1 VYLHDNKENEMQ
13 RQDDPI
19 VVTGMGAVSPL
30 GVGVE
35 TNWQRL
41 VAGRSGLVRNTR
53 FDVSDFGAKI
63 AGLVP
68 TKATDEE
75 GFDPLVAIDAKDIK
89 KMDLFIQSGLVAA
102 QEALQQAG
110 WFPDSEEDKAATA
123 TIVGTGVGGSPVMAH
138 AVETI
143 IEKGPRRL
151 SPFTVPSFLANLAAG
166 WISIRYGFKG
176 PIGAP
181 VTACAAS
188 AQAIGDGMRLIL
200 TGEAEVAVVGG
211 AEGSIDPISVGGFGA
226 ARALSTAFNDDPQ
239 AASRPF
245 DRRRDGFVLAEG
257 AAVLVIERL
266 SHATARGATPLAILS
281 GYGTSADAY
290 HLTSGEPTGAGA
302 QVAMRNALR
311 MAGVSTGEIDYIN
324 AHSTSTGVGD
334 AAELAGI
341 GALFSNRGKDLAIS
355 STKSATGHIMGAAGA
370 IESVFSVLAI
380 RTGIVPPTLN
390 LEDPD
395 VGERFD
401 LVPLVAKAKSVR
413 HALSNSFGFGGVNA
427 ALVLSA
433 V

>member
-1 VYLHDNKENEMQ
+1 MSTHT
-13 RQDDPI
+13 DPI
-19 VVTGMGAVSPL
+19 VVTGMGVVSPL
-30 GVGVE
+30 GTGVE
-35 TNWQRL
+35 TTWRRL
-41 VAGRSGLVRNTR
+41 LAGRSGIVRNTR
-53 FDVSDFGAKI
+53 FDVTNFGAKI

-68 TKATDEE
+68 TKAEDSE
-75 GFDPLVAIDAKDIK
+75 GFDPLVAIDAKDLK
-89 KMDLFIQSGLVAA
+89 KMDLFIQYGLVAA
-102 QEALQQAG
+102 EEALAQAG
-110 WFPDSEEDKAATA
+110 WHPETPEDQAATA
-123 TIVGTGVGGSPVMAH
+123 TIIGTGVGGSPVMAE

-166 WISIRYGFKG
+166 WISIRHGLKG

-188 AQAIGDGMRLIL
+188 AQAIGDGMRLL
-200 TGEAEVAVVGG
+200 MTGEAEVAVVGG
-211 AEGSIDPISVGGFGA
+211 AEGSVDPISVGGFGA
-226 ARALSTAFNDDPQ
+226 ARALATAFNDEPA

-257 AAVLVIERL
+257 AAVLVIEKL
-266 SHATARGATPLAILS
+266 SHAVARGATPLAVLS

-290 HLTSGEPTGAGA
+290 HVTSGEPTGAGA
-302 QVAMRNALR
+302 QVAMRNALK
-311 MAGVSTGEIDYIN
+311 MAGLDTGDIDYIN

-341 GALFSNRGKDLAIS
+341 EAVFANRGKDLAIS
-355 STKSATGHIMGAAGA
+355 STKSSTGHLMGAAGA
-370 IESVFSVLAI
+370 IETVFAILAI
-380 RTGIVPPTLN
+380 RDGVVPATLN

-395 VGERFD
+395 VGGRFN
-401 LVPLVAKAKSVR
+401 LVPKVPQQLAVR

-427 ALVLSA
+427 ALVVSA

>member
-1 VYLHDNKENEMQ
+1 MN
-13 RQDDPI
+13 QDSDPI

-35 TNWQRL
+35 TNWTRL
-41 VAGRSGLVRNTR
+41 VAGQSGIVANTR
-53 FDVSDFGAKI
+53 FDTSAFAARV

-68 TKATDEE
+68 SRTDDAA
-75 GFDPLVAIDAKDIK
+75 GFDPLVAIDAKDVK
-89 KMDLFIQSGLVAA
+89 KMDLFIQYGLVAA
-102 QEALQQAG
+102 QEALAQSG
-110 WFPDSEEDKAATA
+110 WAPQSEAEKAATA
-123 TIVGTGVGGSPVMAH
+123 TIIGTGVGGSPVMAE
-138 AVETI
+138 AAKTI
-143 IEKGPRRL
+143 IERGPRRL

-188 AQAIGDGMRLIL
+188 AQAIGDGLRLIL

-226 ARALSTAFNDDPQ
+226 LRALSTAFNDNPA

-245 DRRRDGFVLAEG
+245 DARRDGFVLAEG

-266 SHATARGATPLAILS
+266 SHAKARGAKPLAFLS

-302 QVAMRNALR
+302 QAAMRNALR
-311 MAGVSTGEIDYIN
+311 MAGISPGEIDYIN
-324 AHSTSTGVGD
+324 AHSTSTEVGD

-341 GALFSNRGKDLAIS
+341 GAVFSNRGKDLAIS
-355 STKSATGHIMGAAGA
+355 STKSATGHLMGAAGA
-370 IESVFSVLAI
+370 IEAVYSIQAI
-380 RTGIVPPTLN
+380 RHGMVPPTLN
-390 LEDPD
+390 LDEPN
-395 VGERFD
+395 VGEAFD
-401 LVPLVAKAKSVR
+401 LVPNVAKPKPVR
-413 HALSNSFGFGGVNA
+413 HVLSNSFGFGGVNA
-427 ALVLSA
+427 ALVMSA
-433 V
+433 I